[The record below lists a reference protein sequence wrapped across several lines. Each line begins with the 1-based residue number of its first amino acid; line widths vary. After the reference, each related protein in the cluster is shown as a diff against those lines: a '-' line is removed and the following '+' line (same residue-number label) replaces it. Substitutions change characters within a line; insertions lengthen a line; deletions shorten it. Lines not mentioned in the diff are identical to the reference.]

1 LATDASLINCDI
13 SGNQAGV
20 AGGGIFF
27 GGEGMPYLENCL
39 IADNKAGRDGGGI
52 SASVFSQPIIS
63 ISTIADNLVTGSGYA
78 HGYGG
83 GVSCVSGNYTTIID
97 SIIWGN
103 RAELGGQVS
112 VGTQF
117 DEGVGSTAT
126 ISYSSVGPRSTYSN
140 GGSSSGSGSSQGQE
154 GGGTLVVGSDE
165 INSQFD
171 AGAEWVKVIVSLYEP
186 ATLRAE
192 TNWESPSSVDAL
204 RTEIAIRQASVLS
217 TLSSGEFTLRYQYEN
232 QAAFSGE
239 VTLEGLD
246 SVISHSLV
254 QYVEPVREVNKLL
267 AQAIPL
273 ANAMLPRQ
281 VYDGDGV
288 AVAIVD
294 SGVDYTH
301 PMLGG
306 GGFPNAKV
314 IGGYD
319 MGDDDDDPIPFGD
332 AHGTCCAGIAAGSL
346 GSVGD
351 YIGGVAYNA
360 KIYALKVAA
369 DGSPGFGNDATLAA
383 WNWCITNQNND
394 PANPIMVISNS
405 WALWGLPFNDSSVAD
420 AFSPAHTVAAQN
432 VANAGITILAGSGND
447 GFAGSGITWPAA
459 MSNIISVGAVYDETD
474 QVTEYSNTAN
484 ILDILAPADP
494 VYTTDIVGA
503 DGYSLGDY
511 YPNFNGTS
519 SACPFAAG
527 SVAMMQSASMIE
539 TGGFLS
545 PDEVRDVLVATGD
558 SVTDTKVAITKPR
571 INLVAA
577 MEIQDSGPI
586 YIEEGSSI
594 EEDGWW
600 DPGDMTWDPESHN
613 LSVDDDPSF
622 VTGPQGNYYLSQ
634 IDAGQTEQSP
644 CVDAGSDE
652 AHLLGMYKHTTRT
665 DNGIDEDIIDMGYH
679 YLLSSDITGDFDYN
693 GFVDFCQEVPL
704 GNDLYRFLL
713 HWLDSGCGYPDWCH
727 EKDLNQDGVVNFIDY
742 ALASSEC
749 GFVETNPPQP
759 DPMTWETPP
768 YAVNSSKIS
777 MTATQAVDDHSGFDV
792 WYEFDFVSG
801 PSSGDGR
808 NHALGNKTGWS
819 SVICVTI
826 SGGGGGPG
834 APNPPSSLSAIAI
847 SNIQINLQWVQN
859 SDDEDGFK
867 IERSD
872 DGVDFTEI
880 ATVGANV
887 TTYNNTGLQPNTTY
901 WYRVRA
907 YNTNGNSAYSNVA
920 SATTFP
926 GPPPDTQPPPMPP
939 TVTEQWTTPPTEII
953 DPLGSGFFVHTMTAA
968 TITDATTGGNDPVEY
983 YFQCIDDSSLSSTWQ
998 LETTHTSGPVSIYPK
1013 PWRWRF
1019 KVRDAVGNESEYSFT
1034 LQAFPGAGP

>member
-1 LATDASLINCDI
+1 
-13 SGNQAGV
+13 
-20 AGGGIFF
+20 
-27 GGEGMPYLENCL
+27 
-39 IADNKAGRDGGGI
+39 
-52 SASVFSQPIIS
+52 
-63 ISTIADNLVTGSGYA
+63 
-78 HGYGG
+78 
-83 GVSCVSGNYTTIID
+83 
-97 SIIWGN
+97 
-103 RAELGGQVS
+103 
-112 VGTQF
+112 
-117 DEGVGSTAT
+117 VGSTAA

-140 GGSSSGSGSSQGQE
+140 GGSSSGSGSSQG
-154 GGGTLVVGSDE
+154 GSGSAGTTVVGEDE

-186 ATLRAE
+186 TTLRAE
-192 TNWESPSSVDAL
+192 TDWKSTSSVDAL
-204 RTEIAIRQASVLS
+204 RAEIAIRQASVLS
-217 TLSSGEFTLRYQYEN
+217 TLSQSEFTLRHQYEN

-239 VTLEGLD
+239 ITLVGLD
-246 SVISHSLV
+246 SLISHSLV
-254 QYVEPVREVNKLL
+254 QYVEPVRQRCKML
-267 AQAIPL
+267 AQSIPL
-273 ANAMLPRQ
+273 ANAVLPRQ

-294 SGVDYTH
+294 TGVDYTH

-319 MGDDDDDPIPFGD
+319 TGENDLDPFPSPTEP
-332 AHGTCCAGIAAGSL
+332 HGTAVAGIAAGSL
-346 GSVGD
+346 GFVGD

-360 KIYALKVAA
+360 KIYALKA
-369 DGSPGFGNDATLAA
+369 DDEDGILWDDALLAA
-383 WNWCITNQNND
+383 WDWCITNQYLD
-394 PANPIMVISNS
+394 PANPIMVINNS
-405 WALWGLPFNDSSVAD
+405 WGGFTFYNDSAAAD
-420 AFSPAHTVAAQN
+420 AAEPAYAALAQTA
-432 VANAGITILAGSGND
+432 VNAGITILGASGNEYQTN
-447 GFAGSGITWPAA
+447 GIITPAA
-459 MSNIISVGAVYDETD
+459 LSNVVSVGAVYDTTD
-474 QVTEYSNTAN
+474 EVTEYSNTAE

-494 VYTTDIVGA
+494 MYTTDIVGPG
-503 DGYSLGDY
+503 GYNLGDY
-511 YPNFNGTS
+511 IPDFGGTS

-527 SVAMMQSASMIE
+527 SVALMQSASLIV

-586 YIEEGSSI
+586 YVEEGSSI
-594 EEDGWW
+594 EEEGWW
-600 DPGDMTWDPESHN
+600 NPETMTWDPESHN

-622 VTGPQGNYYLSQ
+622 VAGPQGKYYLSQ
-634 IDAGQTEQSP
+634 IDAGQSEQSP

-665 DNGIDEDIIDMGYH
+665 DNVIDEDIIDMGYH

-693 GFVDFCQEVPL
+693 GFVDFCQEVPQ

-727 EKDLNQDGVVNFIDY
+727 EKDLNQDGVVNFLDY
-742 ALASSEC
+742 AIASSEC
-749 GFVETNPPQP
+749 GFVETDPPEP

-768 YAVNSSKIS
+768 YAVNSNTIS
-777 MTATQAVDDHSGFDV
+777 MTATQAIDDYSGFDV
-792 WYEFDFVSG
+792 EYYFECVSG
-801 PSSGDGR
+801 PGSDSGWVPDRVYTDNAGEDGTFCYR
-808 NHALGNKTGWS
+808 VSARDAFGNETDWS

-826 SGGGGGPG
+826 TGCGGGPG

-847 SNIQINLQWVQN
+847 SNVQINLSWIDN
-859 SDDEDGFK
+859 SNDENGFR
-867 IERSD
+867 IERSN
-872 DGVDFTEI
+872 DGVNFTQI

-887 TTYNNTGLQPNTTY
+887 TTYNNIGLQPNTTY

-907 YNTNGNSAYSNVA
+907 YNGNGDSAYSNVA

-926 GPPPDTQPPPMPP
+926 GPPPDTQPPPMPDP
-939 TVTEQWTTPPTEII
+939 SLQWTTTPTEII

-983 YFQCIDDSSLSSTWQ
+983 YFECIDQSGLSSTWQ
-998 LETTHTSGPVSIYPK
+998 LEATYTSGPVSIYPK
-1013 PWRWRF
+1013 AWRWRF
-1019 KVRDAVGNESEYSFT
+1019 KVRDAVGNESEYSIA
-1034 LQAFPGAGP
+1034 LQAFPGAGGG